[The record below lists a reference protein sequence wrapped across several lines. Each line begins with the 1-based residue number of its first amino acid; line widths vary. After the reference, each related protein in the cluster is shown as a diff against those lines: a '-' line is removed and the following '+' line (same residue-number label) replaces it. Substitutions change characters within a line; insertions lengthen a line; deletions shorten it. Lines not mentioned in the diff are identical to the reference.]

1 MSSSDWIISLPKT
14 LQFGIASRYSFVQ
27 SVCWR
32 CRSGRE
38 VGAMTLR
45 SSFNFQRRL
54 AFALAI
60 AFLCISPARTV
71 GADKRI
77 AIVSADFSER
87 AALFFVAKDQRFFEE
102 QGIDADVVQVRSG
115 PIAIS
120 ALAAGEAQ
128 FYGVSATGAS
138 LGAMAGGLDL
148 AFVAGFIN
156 RLDGYL
162 AVSAKIR
169 APDDLK
175 GKTLGVQSIGGG
187 IWMMTHMTLDH
198 WGLSVE
204 RDKIQI
210 RVIGDDSVLAQA
222 VMTGAVDGA
231 VLGYTFSRAIPR
243 GGGHILAELPKLNVP
258 YQGTGLVARRSFID
272 SSPDTVEKTL
282 KALIRAN
289 RFIQDKNNQPA
300 VIRSLKSWLRI
311 PPTQNIEDI
320 YERMSLLYDRTITP
334 TRAGIQN
341 ALRVLSKADVKF
353 AKLKA
358 DDLVDDRIARRLE
371 KEGF

>member
-1 MSSSDWIISLPKT
+1 MMSAQLLFHS
-14 LQFGIASRYSFVQ
+14 QRSF
-27 SVCWR
+27 
-32 CRSGRE
+32 
-38 VGAMTLR
+38 TI
-45 SSFNFQRRL
+45 
-54 AFALAI
+54 ALAI
-60 AFLCISPARTV
+60 ALALVSRCEAATPN
-71 GADKRI
+71 KRV

-87 AALFFVAKDQRFFEE
+87 AGLFFVAKDQRFFEE
-102 QGIDADVVQVRSG
+102 QGVDADVVQVRSG

-120 ALAAGEAQ
+120 AIAAGEAQ

-148 AFVAGFIN
+148 AFIAGFIN

-162 AVSAKIR
+162 AVSSRIG
-169 APDDLK
+169 APEELK

-187 IWMMTHMTLDH
+187 IWMMTHMALDH
-198 WGLSVE
+198 WGLNLE

-210 RVIGDDSVLAQA
+210 RVIGDDAVLAQA

-231 VLGYTFSRAIPR
+231 VLGYTFSRAVPR
-243 GGGHILAELPKLNVP
+243 AGGRILAELPKLNVP
-258 YQGTGLVARRSFID
+258 YQGTGLVARRSFVD
-272 SSPDTVEKTL
+272 SSPDTAEKTL

-289 RFIQDKNNQPA
+289 RFIQDRSNQPA
-300 VIRSLKSWLRI
+300 VIRSLKKWLRI

-320 YERMSLLYDRTITP
+320 YERMSLLYDRNISP
-334 TRAGIQN
+334 TKAGIQN
-341 ALRVLSKADVKF
+341 ALRVLSKADIKF

-358 DDLVDDRIARRLE
+358 DDLIDDRIARKLE